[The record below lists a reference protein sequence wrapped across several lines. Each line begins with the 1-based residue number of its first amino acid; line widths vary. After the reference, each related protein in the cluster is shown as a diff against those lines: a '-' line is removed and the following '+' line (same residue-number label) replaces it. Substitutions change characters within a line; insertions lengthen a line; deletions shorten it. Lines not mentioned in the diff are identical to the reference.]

1 MKVGKEEAIGMLA
14 AVEQWVRRDHDA
26 EWRQWTAW
34 LEEIAERVK
43 TVNGIGV
50 TTEITQPAG
59 LSNRTPSLKILWDR
73 KALGT
78 TGEAVAHT
86 LFHSE
91 PRISLFPARADR
103 TIELACRLPLT

>member
-1 MKVGKEEAIGMLA
+1 MDGVARG
-14 AVEQWVRRDHDA
+14 D
-26 EWRQWTAW
+26 RQ
-34 LEEIAERVK
+34 RVK
-43 TVNGIGV
+43 TVDGIGV

-59 LSNRTPSLKILWDR
+59 LSNRTPSLKIFWDR

-91 PRISLFPARADR
+91 PRISLFPARADEDDR
-103 TIELACRLPLT
+103 TGVSITPLHDGAR